1 MNQSVNTL
9 SGTGLSDSFGNFDVD
24 VLEIS
29 SVLNFL
35 SGSCKINDDIRVFN
49 ESVDELLISQVS
61 FPTDPSFV

>member
-49 ESVDELLISQVS
+49 QSVDELLISQVG